1 MKFLRLRSR
10 IVLLGLLAAAGL
22 AAQATPAFAVLDSGV
37 APPVAGDDA
46 ASVRSG
52 GSVSVEVLDNDTDA
66 DGDPLELTGPL
77 APTDTPHG
85 TVECFAW
92 GTCTYTADED
102 YLGPD
107 GFDYT
112 VTDGTTPDTGHVAIT
127 VTTNNPPVAVDDE
140 LQVKSGQAGPFGVLS
155 NDTDADGD
163 ELTITSASPAAAH
176 GTVSCSEF
184 ECIYTSAPAYVGP
197 DSFQY
202 TISDGLGGTDTG
214 QVNVT
219 VVPNEPPEATDDSF
233 ARGDLVVLDVLA
245 NDFDVDGSQLE
256 VSSLTQPAFGAA
268 AIVQGEDG
276 DRDTISYTQTSN
288 FSSNDSFTY
297 TIADEE
303 GATSTATVTLEA
315 CPAIASSL
323 DAGGIVVGER
333 WATCSAVAANTSA
346 GPTTSVLSPQ
356 NGTSALLTSGDASL
370 AAGPNN
376 SPGSGASNG
385 TELRGAYDVSI
396 LRLEL
401 AIPAG
406 ANCLSFNLAFQSEEF
421 PEYVGS
427 FNDGFL
433 AELDASTWALEGNTI
448 TAPLNFAF
456 DPAGELVSVNSAFF
470 SPERVI
476 TDTGSQYDGSTPL
489 LNVRT
494 PITPG
499 AHALYL
505 SIFDAG
511 DGILDS
517 AAFIDSLTAGA
528 AGPGGCAA
536 GANEPPNAVDNAYE
550 INEDVPATLGVLAN
564 DTDPDGHSLT
574 ITSASPSAAHGTVS
588 CTATECT
595 YTPDANYF
603 GPDSFTYSISDGHGG
618 IDTATVSITV
628 NPQNDPPSAADD
640 SLTTAQDT
648 PGSVN
653 VLANDTDVDGP
664 ALTIA
669 GNTHGAHGTV
679 SCAAASCTY
688 TPAPGYSGS
697 DSFTSD
703 ISDGGGG
710 ADQATVSVT
719 VTPAPTNR
727 PPVADDEALTT
738 AQDTPGQVN
747 VLVGDTDPD
756 PGDTLTV
763 TSLNPA
769 AAHGSVSCTAAG
781 VCTYTPSADY
791 NGPDGFDYTVSDGK
805 GGTDT
810 GHVSITVTPVSDP
823 PIAVDDSIT
832 TPEDTGKGVGI
843 LDNDIQVDNTGIVM
857 QSYTQPAHGTVVC
870 GASCIYTPNANYYGP
885 DSFTYTIHGFT
896 NPEAGTDTA
905 TVSITVT
912 PVNDAPNAVD
922 DSATTAQDTP
932 KDVNVLANDTDV
944 DGDSLTV
951 VSHSP
956 GDHGTVS
963 CDADSCTYTPNA
975 GYHGTDSFAY
985 RASDGLVPSAQ
996 TWVFITVTPAAP
1008 NSPPVADDETLTLAE
1023 DTSDSVNVLV
1033 GDTDPDGDPLTVT
1046 SSSPSAAHGTVSCT
1060 TAGICT
1066 YVSAPNYHGPDGF
1079 DYTIS
1084 DGKGG
1089 TDTGHVTVTVT
1100 PVNDAPVALDD
1111 ELTIAEDETGSLLVI
1126 ANDSDPD
1133 GDALRVVFIQEFD
1146 GDFVG
1151 CVQAGTCSYTPK
1163 LNAHGSRFFI
1173 YGIVDDHGS
1182 EIVKARVNVTVTPV
1196 NDNPNAVNDSLTTNA
1211 GTAKDVNVLAN
1222 DTDVD
1227 GDSLTAT
1234 THTTPGHGTVS
1245 CTAAGV
1251 CTYTPNPGYVG
1262 ADSFDYTI
1270 SDGHGGTDT
1279 ATVNVTV
1286 TAALDAVDDSV
1297 TTAQDTA
1304 KSFNVFGN
1312 DSGSGFQ
1319 IVSYTQPAHGAA
1331 VCTIAGDCTYTP
1343 AAGYNGPDSFTYT
1356 IGNGL
1361 ASDTA
1366 TVSITVTAAAPT
1378 NTAPSC
1384 ANVKPSKTKLWP
1396 PRHKFILIT
1405 LSGATD
1411 ADGDPLTWS
1420 ITKVTQDE
1428 RTKGAISKTDKGP
1441 DAQRVAGKPNQVKL
1455 KAERVASGNGRV
1467 YRIFVTV
1474 SDGRGGTC
1482 SRKVKV
1488 GVPKTKNG
1496 NAVDNLSR
1504 SFNSFK

>member
-1 MKFLRLRSR
+1 M
-10 IVLLGLLAAAGL
+10 
-22 AAQATPAFAVLDSGV
+22 DSGF

-66 DGDPLELTGPL
+66 DGNPLELTGPL
-77 APTDTPHG
+77 APTDLPHG

-92 GTCTYTADED
+92 GTCTYTADEG

-112 VTDGTTPDTGHVAIT
+112 VTDGTTPDAGHVAIT
-127 VTTNNPPVAVDDE
+127 VTTNNPPVAVDDD
-140 LQVKSGQAGPFGVLS
+140 LQVKSGQVGAFDVLS

-176 GTVSCSEF
+176 GAVSCSEF

-197 DSFQY
+197 DSFEY

-219 VVPNEPPEATDDSF
+219 VVANEPPEATDDTF

-333 WATCSAVAANTSA
+333 WATCSATAANTSA

-517 AAFIDSLTAGA
+517 AAFVDSLTAGA

-536 GANEPPNAVDNAYE
+536 GANEPPVAVDNSYE
-550 INEDVPATLGVLAN
+550 INEDEPATLGVLAN
-564 DTDPDGHSLT
+564 DTDPDSHSLT

-595 YTPDANYF
+595 YTPNLNYF

-618 IDTATVSITV
+618 VDSATVSITV
-628 NPQNDPPSAADD
+628 TPQNDPPSAADD

-688 TPAPGYSGS
+688 TPAPGYSGP
-697 DSFTSD
+697 DSFTYD
-703 ISDGGGG
+703 ISDGAGG

-719 VTPAPTNR
+719 VTPAPTNQ
-727 PPVADDEALTT
+727 PPVADDETLTT
-738 AQDTPGQVN
+738 AEDTPGQVN

-756 PGDTLTV
+756 PGDMLTV
-763 TSLNPA
+763 TSLTPSA
-769 AAHGSVSCTAAG
+769 SHGTVSCTTAG
-781 VCTYTPSADY
+781 VCTYTPSANY
-791 NGPDGFDYTVSDGK
+791 NGPDSFDYTVSDGK

-810 GHVSITVTPVSDP
+810 GHVSV
-823 PIAVDDSIT
+823 
-832 TPEDTGKGVGI
+832 
-843 LDNDIQVDNTGIVM
+843 
-857 QSYTQPAHGTVVC
+857 
-870 GASCIYTPNANYYGP
+870 
-885 DSFTYTIHGFT
+885 
-896 NPEAGTDTA
+896 
-905 TVSITVT
+905 TVT

-922 DSATTAQDTP
+922 DS
-932 KDVNVLANDTDV
+932 
-944 DGDSLTV
+944 
-951 VSHSP
+951 
-956 GDHGTVS
+956 
-963 CDADSCTYTPNA
+963 
-975 GYHGTDSFAY
+975 
-985 RASDGLVPSAQ
+985 
-996 TWVFITVTPAAP
+996 
-1008 NSPPVADDETLTLAE
+1008 
-1023 DTSDSVNVLV
+1023 
-1033 GDTDPDGDPLTVT
+1033 
-1046 SSSPSAAHGTVSCT
+1046 
-1060 TAGICT
+1060 
-1066 YVSAPNYHGPDGF
+1066 
-1079 DYTIS
+1079 
-1084 DGKGG
+1084 
-1089 TDTGHVTVTVT
+1089 
-1100 PVNDAPVALDD
+1100 
-1111 ELTIAEDETGSLLVI
+1111 
-1126 ANDSDPD
+1126 
-1133 GDALRVVFIQEFD
+1133 
-1146 GDFVG
+1146 
-1151 CVQAGTCSYTPK
+1151 
-1163 LNAHGSRFFI
+1163 
-1173 YGIVDDHGS
+1173 
-1182 EIVKARVNVTVTPV
+1182 
-1196 NDNPNAVNDSLTTNA
+1196 LTTTA

-1234 THTTPGHGTVS
+1234 THTTPGHGSVS
-1245 CTAAGV
+1245 CTATGV
-1251 CTYTPNPGYVG
+1251 CTYTPSPGYVG
-1262 ADSFDYTI
+1262 PDSFEYTI

-1312 DSGSGFQ
+1312 DSGSGYQ

-1343 AAGYNGPDSFTYT
+1343 AAGYHGPDSFTYT
-1356 IGNGL
+1356 IGNGT

-1366 TVSITVTAAAPT
+1366 TVSITVTAAPPT

-1420 ITKVTQDE
+1420 ITKVMQDE
-1428 RTKGAISKTDKGP
+1428 KTKKAISSTDKGP
-1441 DAQRVAGKPNQVKL
+1441 DAQRVTGKPNQVKL
-1455 KAERVASGNGRV
+1455 RAERVASGNGRV

-1474 SDGRGGTC
+1474 SDGKGGTC
-1482 SRKVKV
+1482 SKKVKV
-1488 GVPKTKNG
+1488 GVPITKNG
-1496 NAVDNLSR
+1496 NAVDNISR
-1504 SFNSFK
+1504 SFNSFN